1 MLYLKVAASA
11 TIETTNHKDL
21 LAAWRLYGGPG
32 SLVGRFIVWK
42 PLTEAQ
48 LWRLPADLRSILG

>member
-1 MLYLKVAASA
+1 MLYLKVTASA
-11 TIETTNHKDL
+11 TVETLNHKDL

-32 SLVGRFIVWK
+32 SLVGSFKVKK

-48 LWRLPADLRSILG
+48 LRRLPAELRSRLG

>member
-1 MLYLKVAASA
+1 MLYLKITASA

-32 SLVGRFIVWK
+32 SLVGSFKVKK

-48 LWRLPADLRSILG
+48 LRRLPAALRDKMA